1 MPPVDL
7 STRTITRLQ
16 KHAIPLIDTFDSV
29 IAKLLDSYEAKG
41 QRAGERGEGI
51 QPRIQV
57 FDPAA
62 PPNLAHTTLRSIKF
76 SGQVLAPSETYWNTL
91 MLLTIRKVAE
101 TGISAERLKSH
112 VMANSVI
119 GRKEEDGY
127 KFVPDVGLSVQGQD
141 ANGAWKTIYHL
152 ASTFNVPVEVAFS
165 WKNHPKAAVP
175 GATGSL
181 TVNAK

>member
-7 STRTITRLQ
+7 STKIITRLQ
-16 KHAIPLIDTFDSV
+16 RHAIPLVDTFDSV
-29 IAKLLDSYEAKG
+29 IGKLLDAFESSAESTGPKVE
-41 QRAGERGEGI
+41 QNHTRV
-51 QPRIQV
+51 QV

-62 PPNLAHTTLRSIKF
+62 PPNLAHTIVKSVKF
-76 SGQVLAPSETYWNTL
+76 CGKVLAPSDTYWNTL
-91 MLLTIRKVAE
+91 MHLAIKKVAK
-101 TGISAERLKSH
+101 TGLSAEGLKAQ

-119 GRKEEDGY
+119 GKKEEDGY
-127 KFVPDVGLSVQGQD
+127 RYIREVGLSVQGQD

-152 ASTFNVPVEVAFS
+152 ASSFHLPVEVTFV

-175 GATGSL
+175 GTTGSL